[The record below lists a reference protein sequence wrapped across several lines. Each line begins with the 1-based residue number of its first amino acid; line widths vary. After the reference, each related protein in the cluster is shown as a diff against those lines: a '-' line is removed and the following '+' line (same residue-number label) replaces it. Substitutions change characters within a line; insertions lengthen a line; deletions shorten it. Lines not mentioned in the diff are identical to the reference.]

1 MNILETERL
10 TLRKMRTEDAEFIFE
25 LVNETAFI
33 RNIGDKGVRKLDD
46 ARNYILN
53 GPVASYAK
61 FGFGLYLVALRE
73 TGEAIGICGLLKRDS
88 LEDVDI
94 GFALLE
100 RFRRKGFAYE
110 AAAAV
115 MEYGRNALALKRI
128 VAITSPDNE
137 GSMRVLE
144 KIGLRFEKMIRM
156 PGSDEDTRLFV
167 PRS

>member
-1 MNILETERL
+1 
-10 TLRKMRTEDAEFIFE
+10 MRSSDLACTSWRF
-25 LVNETAFI
+25 
-33 RNIGDKGVRKLDD
+33 
-46 ARNYILN
+46 
-53 GPVASYAK
+53 
-61 FGFGLYLVALRE
+61 RE